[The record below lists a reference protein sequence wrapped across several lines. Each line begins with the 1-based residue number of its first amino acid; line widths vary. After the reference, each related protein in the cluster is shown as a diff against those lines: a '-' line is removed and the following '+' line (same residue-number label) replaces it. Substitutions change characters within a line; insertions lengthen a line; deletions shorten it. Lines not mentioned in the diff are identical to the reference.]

1 MKKLVTALGLLAVL
15 ASPVLAQSRPVAHR
29 DVRAPYA
36 QSAAVPSDIVVDN
49 GKVIGQD
56 PDPNVRLEL
65 LRDHV
70 SEY

>member
-15 ASPVLAQSRPVAHR
+15 ASPVLAQSRAVASR
-29 DVRAPYA
+29 DARAAYA
-36 QSAAVPSDIVVDN
+36 QSAAVPSDVVVDH

>member
-29 DVRAPYA
+29 DARAAYA
-36 QSAAVPSDIVVDN
+36 QSAAVPSDVVVDN